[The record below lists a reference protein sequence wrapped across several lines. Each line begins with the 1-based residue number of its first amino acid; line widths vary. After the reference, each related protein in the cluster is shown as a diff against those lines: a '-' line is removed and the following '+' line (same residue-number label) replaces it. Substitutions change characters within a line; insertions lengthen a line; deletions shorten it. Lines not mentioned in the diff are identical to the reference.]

1 MADYHRMSRVG
12 KLKTHHNR
20 MRAPAMTCL
29 TCETQITEADAM
41 RHAATCTGPR
51 EPHPLSEWVK
61 WAEALALGIDA
72 GTLSRWA
79 KSGKVRA
86 RGPRRGRE
94 YLRRDL
100 VKRLLL
106 KRLSCTD
113 ASCTTATSAEAVD
126 TDQGE
131 GIEE

>member
-1 MADYHRMSRVG
+1 MADYHRMSRVE
-12 KLKTHHNR
+12 KLKAHHNA
-20 MRAPAMTCL
+20 MREPSMNCPTCD
-29 TCETQITEADAM
+29 TQITVRDAM
-41 RHAATCTGPR
+41 RHAAACTGPR
-51 EPHPLSEWVK
+51 DPHPLSEWVT
-61 WAEALALGIDA
+61 WAKALELGIDA

-79 KSGKVRA
+79 KSGKVRT

-100 VKRLLL
+100 VKRLLM

-113 ASCTTATSAEAVD
+113 ASCTTATSAESVD
-126 TDQGE
+126 TDQVE